1 MEPASARS
9 RVATTSRPTP
19 RPEISVTVS
28 RVEKPG
34 SSVRRAISASVGMR
48 VDATAAR
55 ARWPSAAD
63 VAQVQAAAVVGHLH
77 GHDLAAARDGQA

>member
-1 MEPASARS
+1 MAPASARR

-19 RPEISVTVS
+19 RPEISVTMS

-34 SSVRRAISASVGMR
+34 SRVRRAISASVG
-48 VDATAAR
+48 VASGGQQAALHG
-55 ARWPSAAD
+55 AAAD

-77 GHDLAAARDGQA
+77 GDHLAATLRRSA